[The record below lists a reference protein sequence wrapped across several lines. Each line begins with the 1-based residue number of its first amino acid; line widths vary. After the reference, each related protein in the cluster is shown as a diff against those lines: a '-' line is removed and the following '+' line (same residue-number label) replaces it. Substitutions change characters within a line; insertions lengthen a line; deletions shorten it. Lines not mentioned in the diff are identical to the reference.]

1 MACWELGL
9 QLKRDWQPKLGNAG
23 VKLFVV
29 GVGTGES
36 AKEFAEQVGLP
47 ADIVFGDEEAAV
59 YRALNFVNS
68 DFEEDGGQRGLR
80 MLTEESSQA
89 IKSRKN
95 GRNVKLFGLLDIP
108 FFATNDDLEEAV
120 KIFKPLAPK
129 GDGALDKVLVQGG
142 VYAFEGDRQIFK
154 HLDTSVGVHANPEKV
169 FAAVGA

>member
-9 QLKRDWQPKLGNAG
+9 QLKRDWLPKLENAG

-29 GVGTGES
+29 GIGTGES

-47 ADIVFGDEEAAV
+47 ADIVFGDERAAA
-59 YRALNFVNS
+59 YQALEFVNS
-68 DFEEDGGQRGLR
+68 DFDEDGGQRGVR

-95 GRNVKLFGLLDIP
+95 GRNVKLFGILEVP

-120 KIFKPLAPK
+120 KLYKPLMPQ
-129 GDGALDKVLVQGG
+129 GDDALDKTLVQGG
-142 VYAFEGDRQIFK
+142 VFAFEGDRQIFK
-154 HLDTSVGVHANPEKV
+154 HLDSSVGVHANPRKV